1 MNTCT
6 STAQPERE
14 PSKFEVAA
22 PIVRLW
28 LLRLLVPL
36 GAHKKF
42 IAGIARFEKIDELL
56 TDLEY
61 WIEQGEDDEFDRKS
75 TLKELTKLHRAA
87 NKKELAEDWIIQALE
102 LEHWIEQVEN
112 NEFDRKSALKELSKL
127 HKAAEKELKDAK
139 VPDPIANKIKG
150 IAKLAKLSEIDC
162 RILELIMLLKNE
174 RSLECAFDNVDPLN
188 DLWGQHLQ
196 DDVSVL
202 SAFLSVL
209 LALPQ
214 DEIRLSLGK
223 NGTLTKNLGL
233 GEAGR
238 VKTIWNVLRWVWRY
252 YREKVRKAQFNR
264 CAI

>member
-1 MNTCT
+1 MLE
-6 STAQPERE
+6 SRKA
-14 PSKFEVAA
+14 AA

-75 TLKELTKLHRAA
+75 AIKELLKKLKKLNRETTELHKAAKKARA
-87 NKKELAEDWIIQALE
+87 KGWIIQDLG

-127 HKAAEKELKDAK
+127 HKAAEKELKDAE

-150 IAKLAKLSEIDC
+150 IAKLAKLSETDC

-174 RSLECAFDNVDPLN
+174 RSLECAFYNVDPLN

-196 DDVSVL
+196 DHVSVL
-202 SAFLSVL
+202 SAFLSML

-223 NGTLTKNLGL
+223 NGTLTKNFGL
-233 GEAGR
+233 GR
-238 VKTIWNVLRWVWRY
+238 VKTIWNVLRWVWHY